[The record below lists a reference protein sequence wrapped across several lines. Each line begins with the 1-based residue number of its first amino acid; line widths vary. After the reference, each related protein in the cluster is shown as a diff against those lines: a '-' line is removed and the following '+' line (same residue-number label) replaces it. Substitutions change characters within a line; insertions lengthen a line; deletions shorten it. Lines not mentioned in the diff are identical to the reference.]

1 MAAYGTLGW
10 TLANIAGT
18 GTVSTVSPAAA
29 TEIGI
34 RQIATST
41 NANDASCLHL
51 DPCLYGLPVGL
62 ELVVKIRCAGTATD
76 NVVWS
81 GLVESVA
88 SVPTGGAANNSMVG
102 FRTTNGGNWLLV
114 VRDGLVEST
123 VDTGLAGDTTWRILG
138 AKRTATGVQA
148 RYYDQSDL
156 RFSEPFDVGAE
167 VTANITTDV
176 LRPLA
181 LGVQATAGA
190 SRSAQSDFWGVGG
203 RLAR

>member
-1 MAAYGTLGW
+1 
-10 TLANIAGT
+10 
-18 GTVSTVSPAAA
+18 VSTIAPTAA

-34 RQIATST
+34 KQIATGT
-41 NANDASCLHL
+41 NASDAACLHL

-76 NVVWS
+76 NVVWA
-81 GLVESVA
+81 GLVEGVA
-88 SVPTGGAANNSMVG
+88 SVPTGAANNSMVG
-102 FRTTNGGNWLLV
+102 FRTTNGGNWLMV
-114 VRDGLVEST
+114 VRDGATEST

-156 RFSEPFDVGAE
+156 RFSEPFDVGSE
-167 VTANITTDV
+167 VTTNITVDV

-181 LGVQATAGA
+181 LGVQATSGA